1 MSEHQQIAE
10 LEERIRLLEKETD
23 FLRGAIIGVQDNL
36 YKAVKGQMAMQE
48 NINTLIDIVQVQSD
62 AIETLQKLMEVEY
75 GRK

>member
-1 MSEHQQIAE
+1 MSEHQQIAA

-62 AIETLQKLMEVEY
+62 AIETLQKLVEVT
-75 GRK
+75 R